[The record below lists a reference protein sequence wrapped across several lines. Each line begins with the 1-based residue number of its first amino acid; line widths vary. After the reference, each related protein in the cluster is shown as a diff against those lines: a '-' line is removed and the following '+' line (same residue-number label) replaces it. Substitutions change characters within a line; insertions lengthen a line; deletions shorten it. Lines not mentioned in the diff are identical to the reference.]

1 MKLNKKNIILAS
13 ILGLTLISSNFHL
26 SNAQELSTEPKNSY
40 EQQHPNGQMMHRRSI
55 FKESVEK
62 LEVEGVLTQDDIK
75 SIKEYCKE
83 QMIKKEKEKSIEQV
97 EQMVKDNVITKEK
110 GEKLKQA
117 ITNNKG
123 EK

>member
-13 ILGLTLISSNFHL
+13 ILGLTLISSNFNL
-26 SNAQELSTEPKNSY
+26 SNAQELSTEPKNSC
-40 EQQHPNGQMMHRRSI
+40 EQQHPNGKMMHRRSI

-83 QMIKKEKEKSIEQV
+83 QMIKKEK
-97 EQMVKDNVITKEK
+97 

-117 ITNNKG
+117 ITNSKG
-123 EK
+123 E